1 VTLRLTLAGRVLLP
15 LMKRRMLDELA
26 RVTAEGFGT
35 GAPKWTG
42 KSFDTRL
49 SDYARFTAREAG
61 LLVAAG
67 DDSATEV
74 TRQRL
79 RSGATR
85 VGASLRAA
93 LGVRRADEAFA
104 ALKLIYHQIGIE
116 VDGGPS
122 GGITVGR
129 CFFADYYDGRV
140 CTVVEALDQGLVAG
154 LFGGASLA
162 FFERLTEGRPCCRA
176 SIDPLPAAR

>member
-1 VTLRLTLAGRVLLP
+1 
-15 LMKRRMLDELA
+15 MLDELA

-35 GAPKWTG
+35 AAPEWTG
-42 KSFDTRL
+42 GSFDARL
-49 SDYARFTAREAG
+49 KDYARFTAQQAG
-61 LLVAAG
+61 RLVTAE
-67 DDSATEV
+67 DDSATEAA
-74 TRQRL
+74 RERL
-79 RSGATR
+79 RVGATR
-85 VGASLRAA
+85 LGASLRRV

-104 ALKLIYHQIGIE
+104 VFKLIYHQIGIE

-122 GGITVGR
+122 GGLTVGR